1 MHGTNEY
8 PALIDENGL
17 SILPI
22 TSLGLSYGVTSDRI
36 STGIGRLD
44 KMLGGKG
51 YYRGSSVLVT
61 GTAGTGKSSM
71 AVAFADAACKRGERC
86 MYFSFEEA
94 PDQIIRNM
102 RSIGYDLQVSIKKDL
117 MRFHSVR
124 PTLYGLE
131 MHLVEIHNRVKNFMP
146 AVVVLDPVT
155 NLTAIGEDEE
165 IRAMLSR
172 VIDFLKSQKITAFFT
187 SLTSGSEAI
196 EQSHV
201 NISSLMDTW
210 ILLRMVESESERN
223 RVLYLLKSRGMA
235 HSNQMREF
243 RLADGGIELAD
254 VYVGCGKI
262 LTGSARLVQEAR
274 DKEQALN
281 EKQAV
286 ERRRRELE
294 HEQVGLRA
302 EAETISRRLK
312 SLEEELRIAE
322 AGDLQRKQASVK
334 ERQELATARKAD

>member
-1 MHGTNEY
+1 
-8 PALIDENGL
+8 
-17 SILPI
+17 
-22 TSLGLSYGVTSDRI
+22 
-36 STGIGRLD
+36 
-44 KMLGGKG
+44 
-51 YYRGSSVLVT
+51 
-61 GTAGTGKSSM
+61 
-71 AVAFADAACKRGERC
+71 

-131 MHLVEIHNRVKNFMP
+131 MHLVEIHNLVKNFMP

-165 IRAMLSR
+165 IRAMLSM

-210 ILLRMVESESERN
+210 LLVRMVESDSERN

-243 RLADGGIELAD
+243 RLTDGGIDLAD
-254 VYVGCGKI
+254 VYVGRGRI
-262 LTGSARLVQEAR
+262 LMGSARLIQESR
-274 DKEQALN
+274 DKEDALK
-281 EKQAV
+281 EEQEA

-294 HEQVGLRA
+294 HEQAGLRA
-302 EAETISRRLK
+302 EAQTIAQRLK
-312 SLEEELRIAE
+312 SVEEELRLAE
-322 AGDLQRKQASVK
+322 AHDLQRNQTLLKD
-334 ERQELATARKAD
+334 RQELASARKAD

>member
-1 MHGTNEY
+1 
-8 PALIDENGL
+8 
-17 SILPI
+17 
-22 TSLGLSYGVTSDRI
+22 
-36 STGIGRLD
+36 
-44 KMLGGKG
+44 
-51 YYRGSSVLVT
+51 
-61 GTAGTGKSSM
+61 
-71 AVAFADAACKRGERC
+71 
-86 MYFSFEEA
+86 
-94 PDQIIRNM
+94 
-102 RSIGYDLQVSIKKDL
+102 
-117 MRFHSVR
+117 
-124 PTLYGLE
+124 
-131 MHLVEIHNRVKNFMP
+131 
-146 AVVVLDPVT
+146 
-155 NLTAIGEDEE
+155 
-165 IRAMLSR
+165 

-210 ILLRMVESESERN
+210 LLLRMMESESERN

-254 VYVGCGKI
+254 VYVGRGKI

-302 EAETISRRLK
+302 DAETISRRLK
-312 SLEEELRIAE
+312 SVEEELRLAE
-322 AGDLQRKQASVK
+322 AGDLQRKQASRK
-334 ERQELATARKAD
+334 ERQELAAARNAD

>member
-1 MHGTNEY
+1 
-8 PALIDENGL
+8 
-17 SILPI
+17 
-22 TSLGLSYGVTSDRI
+22 
-36 STGIGRLD
+36 
-44 KMLGGKG
+44 LGGKG

-131 MHLVEIHNRVKNFMP
+131 MHLVEIHNLVKKYMP
-146 AVVVLDPVT
+146 AVVIIDPVT

-322 AGDLQRKQASVK
+322 ASDLQRKQASLK
-334 ERQELATARKAD
+334 ERQELTAARKAD